1 MNVLVIMT
9 DEMRRDTLA
18 CYGNEIVQTP
28 HIDSL
33 AMRGVQFENAYTPSP
48 ICVPAR
54 SSIAIGQYVYEHRCW
69 ANAIPYHG

>member
-1 MNVLVIMT
+1 MNVLVVMA
-9 DEMRRDTLA
+9 DELRRDTLG

-28 HIDSL
+28 HIYSL

-54 SSIAIGQYVYEHRCW
+54 ASDATG
-69 ANAIPYHG
+69 